1 MDFYWLNICEE
12 HTHTHIYIYIYIL
25 LKKLAIILPFLDF
38 CFWFNG
44 DLKPLKKKR
53 RISGSLSLGVE
64 PAPILIGSAE
74 H

>member
-1 MDFYWLNICEE
+1 MYWISIGLIFVKN
-12 HTHTHIYIYIYIL
+12 THTHIYIYIL